1 MKRIFHH
8 PPEPKTGRR
17 YWRSLHQFAKT
28 PAAQVAL
35 DREFKEGA
43 AEMKDEGE
51 AETTRRSFLKLMGAS
66 TALAGLAACRRPEI
80 HIRPYAKA
88 PEWVIPGKAL
98 FYATAMPRGG
108 GGSPLVVHTYEGRPT
123 HLQGNKLHPD
133 SNGGLDMQ
141 AQASILNLYDPNRA
155 QIFTLGGKKA
165 DREDFLKFLDTK
177 KAELAGKQGT
187 GLAILVDEVVAPTR
201 TRLIGEL
208 LKKYPQAKIYSHE
221 TFGQDNV
228 KAAYGAAFGP
238 GAVPA
243 YKFELADRIF
253 ALDSDFLGLDRVGN
267 TSVGQYMSR
276 RKAESP
282 KDGEKMNRM
291 YSVEARYTITGGMA
305 DHRLRVHT
313 SQTLKVAVKLAQKI
327 ADKTGDAGLKAAA
340 AAVKVNGQYTHA
352 RADYDQWLQCAA
364 DDLVEKKGSAVV
376 MAGSPHSAAL
386 HLLTIAINQ
395 ALGAFGKI
403 IEVKQTSPVP
413 TATLAEL
420 AKAAAGKQ
428 IDTLITIGENDP
440 VWEAPADIVAGGVA
454 GGLAA
459 ALKDV
464 PNFIVH
470 TTRYRTATARA
481 ATWVVPATHYLEQ
494 WSDTRGFEGTYAVV
508 QPMIAPL
515 YTGSMSDIELLQA
528 LLSNTP
534 SAAQP
539 PAPAPAP
546 GAAAATPAAPAPAP
560 AAPAPA
566 VPTATGVVE
575 DPGAAFKAVRDT
587 FNAVVPG
594 ASDEKWN
601 NALRDGFV
609 AGTAYPAATTQ
620 LNAGAVNA
628 GLAAATDTIL
638 GDNFEVTFVPC
649 SKIHDGR
656 YVNNGWLQE
665 APDPITKLTW
675 DNAAIISVKTA
686 KDLGINLFNEDS
698 ADVISIEVNGV
709 KRYFPVLVIPG
720 HADNAVSVAVG
731 YGQKDAGRVA
741 VGTGF
746 DAYALR
752 RAATPYFATGAKV
765 SRLED
770 SVDVKDAGIEGHA
783 EIPDVYPLG
792 MTAEHNTMF
801 GRALVREGTVD
812 DWKENADF
820 VLEQGTDGNLHGDR
834 AQKQKENSFSFYK
847 PVAGRDSKGMP
858 VPHLNDDAHQWG
870 MVIDLNKC
878 TGCTA
883 CLVACQS
890 ENNIPIVGKD
900 QVIRGREMHWIRM
913 DRYFATDLDS
923 DAAMNGRKNPV
934 DTWEE
939 DQVNDPEMVVQP
951 MMCQHCEAAPCET
964 VCPVNA
970 TVHSP
975 DGLNV
980 MVYNRC
986 IGTRYCSN
994 NCPFKVRHFNF
1005 FDYNKRNPL
1014 VKKNAGP
1021 LEFNNLYA
1029 GPLGERQ
1036 DTELSKL
1043 QKNPNVSVR
1052 MRGVIEKCTYCIQRI
1067 ESSRIDARAQGRRNK
1082 RHATGANDENL
1093 KIEEKDIAIP
1103 TDSVKTACQESC
1115 PAEAIVFGNIK
1126 DEKSTVAEWKKN
1138 SRNYEV
1144 LGYLSVRARTTY
1156 LARIKNPNPRLLAAS
1171 LTEKTKVGQASKSR
1185 PIHVESHDDDQHE

>member
-8 PPEPKTGRR
+8 PPEPKTGKR

-35 DREFKEGA
+35 EREFPAGA
-43 AEMKDEGE
+43 AEMKDENE

-98 FYATAMPRGG
+98 FYATAMPRIGG
-108 GGSPLVVHTYEGRPT
+108 CSPLVVHTYEGRPT

-133 SNGGLDMQ
+133 SNGGLDCL

-155 QIFTLGGKKA
+155 QIFTRAEKKVE
-165 DREDFLKFLDTK
+165 REDFLKFFDTK

-187 GLAILVDEVVAPTR
+187 GLAILLDEAVTPTR
-201 TRLIGEL
+201 HRLIGEL

-221 TFGQDNV
+221 AFGQENV
-228 KAAYGAAFGP
+228 KAAYAAAFGP

-243 YKFELADRIF
+243 YRIELADRVF
-253 ALDSDFLGLDRVGN
+253 SLDCDFLGLDRMGN
-267 TSVGQYMSR
+267 ASVGQFMSR
-276 RKAESP
+276 RTAEKP
-282 KDGEKMNRM
+282 DDGAKMSRL
-291 YSVEARYTITGGMA
+291 YSVEGRYTITGGMA
-305 DHRLRVHT
+305 DHRLRVHA
-313 SQTLKVAVKLAQKI
+313 SQTLKVAVALAGKI
-327 ADKTGDAGLKAAA
+327 AEKTGDAALKAAA
-340 AAVKVNGQYTHA
+340 AAVKLKGQYKPR
-352 RADYDQWLQCAA
+352 RADYEDWLQCAA
-364 DDLVEKKGSAVV
+364 DDLVEKKGASVV
-376 MAGSPHSAAL
+376 LAGSPQGSAL
-386 HLLTIAINQ
+386 HLLAIAINQ

-403 IEVKQTSPVP
+403 IEVKKTAPVP
-413 TATLAEL
+413 SGTLAEL
-420 AKAAAGKQ
+420 AKAAAAKQ

-440 VWEAPADIVAGGVA
+440 VWEAPSDIVAGG
-454 GGLAA
+454 LTA
-459 ALKDV
+459 ALKNV

-470 TTRYRTATARA
+470 STRYRSATARA
-481 ATWVVPATHYLEQ
+481 ASWVVPATHYLEQ
-494 WSDTRGFEGTYAVV
+494 WGDTRGFEGSYAIV

-515 YTGSMSDIELLQA
+515 YEGTMSDIELIQA
-528 LLSNTP
+528 LLSNAP
-534 SAAQP
+534 SAAS
-539 PAPAPAP
+539 
-546 GAAAATPAAPAPAP
+546 AATPAAAPAP
-560 AAPAPA
+560 AAAA
-566 VPTATGVVE
+566 LVE
-575 DPGAAFKAVRDT
+575 DPGPAFKAVRDT
-587 FNAVVPG
+587 FNSLVQG
-594 ASDEKWN
+594 ANDDKWN

-609 AGTAYPAATTQ
+609 AGTVYPAAAAAP
-620 LNAGAVNA
+620 NAGAINA
-628 GLAAATDTIL
+628 GLSAAVDVEL
-638 GDNFEVTFVPC
+638 GDGFEVTFVPC
-649 SKIHDGR
+649 SKIFDGR
-656 YVNNGWLQE
+656 YINNGWLQE

-675 DNAAIISVKTA
+675 DNAAVVSVKTA
-686 KDLGINLFNEDS
+686 KDLNINLFNEDS

-709 KRYFPVLVIPG
+709 QRYFPVLVIPG
-720 HADNAVSVAVG
+720 HADDAISVAVG
-731 YGQKDAGRVA
+731 YGQKEAGRVG

-752 RAATPYFATGAKV
+752 KASTPYFVTGAKV
-765 SRLED
+765 ARLTE
-770 SVDVKDAGIEGHA
+770 SVDVKDSGIEGHA
-783 EIPDVYPLG
+783 EIPAVYPLG
-792 MTAEHNTMF
+792 MTTEHQTMY

-834 AQKQKENSFSFYK
+834 EEKNKENSFSFYK
-847 PVAGRDSKGMP
+847 PVGGRDSKGLP
-858 VPHLNDDAHQWG
+858 VPHLNDEAHQWG

-878 TGCTA
+878 TGCTS

-923 DAAMNGRKNPV
+923 DAAMKGRKTPNESW
-934 DTWEE
+934 DE
-939 DQVNDPEMVVQP
+939 DQMDDPEMLVQP
-951 MMCQHCEAAPCET
+951 VACQHCEAAPCET

-1014 VKKNAGP
+1014 VEKSFLGGKY
-1021 LEFNNLYA
+1021 NNLYF

-1067 ESSRIDARAQGRRNK
+1067 ESAKIEARAQGRRNK
-1082 RHATGANDENL
+1082 RHATGANDESL
-1093 KIEEKDIAIP
+1093 KIEESDIAVAA
-1103 TDSVKTACQESC
+1103 DAVKTACQEAC
-1115 PAEAIVFGNIK
+1115 PAGAIVFGNIV
-1126 DEKSTVAEWKKN
+1126 DPKSTVSAWRKN
-1138 SRNYEV
+1138 SRNYEL

-1156 LARIKNPNPRLLAAS
+1156 LARIKNPNPALIAKS
-1171 LTEKTKVGQASKSR
+1171 TTEATKVGQGSKTR
-1185 PIHVESHDDDQHE
+1185 PVHADDDSGHGGH